1 MNDIVTTEISSL
13 PSLLGASLGDTG
25 KEFAE
30 VAIDSV
36 LNDGVLKDI
45 PIVGVIAGFCKFGI
59 SIREKNL
66 LKQTLEFINA
76 FNSGTISP
84 ERLTKYKN
92 EIETNPKKA
101 EEELGRCLIIMNS
114 TIEKEQSKLLGRLY
128 NSYVKGSISWSKFVE
143 LSDASHRLF
152 VEDIRILK
160 EIDRRQEA
168 RVAVNDENAY
178 KYYRLQSIGLL
189 SSSNGVV
196 NIENQDES
204 ELDLSSNV
212 FTISQFGMIFIN
224 NSGLRD
230 FEIT

>member
-13 PSLLGASLGDTG
+13 PSFLGASLGDTG

-30 VAIDSV
+30 IAHDSV

-45 PIVGVIAGFCKFGI
+45 PIVGAIAGFCKFGI

-101 EEELGRCLIIMNS
+101 EKDLGRCLSILNS
-114 TIEKEQSKLLGRLY
+114 TIERVPSRLLGRLY
-128 NSYVKGSISWSKFVE
+128 NSYVKGAISWDKFVE
-143 LSDASHRLF
+143 LSDASQRLF
-152 VEDIRILK
+152 VEDIRHLK
-160 EIDRRQEA
+160 EIDRRREA
-168 RVAVNDENAY
+168 HVDVDDVNAY
-178 KYYRLQSIGLL
+178 KYFIVSF
-189 SSSNGVV
+189 
-196 NIENQDES
+196 NIKAILPILNR
-204 ELDLSSNV
+204 
-212 FTISQFGMIFIN
+212 I
-224 NSGLRD
+224 
-230 FEIT
+230 